1 LSDVQLTGMPYV
13 PGTARGVLQR
23 GLADSAAGRLLL
35 LEGAPAG
42 PVDPAPAGFVLVG
55 GAPFSHALVP
65 LLGSGVPTVIIT
77 PDQARALQAGQE
89 LALDGASGLITN
101 DVKRI
106 TPTTAPTVSAAGCTT
121 ADGEGVCLRVSARDT
136 RAVRRAVENGA
147 ESIGL
152 VRSEFLAPGDG
163 RPPDAAF
170 YRRAFREVC
179 EAAAGRPVTIRLFDL
194 AADKR
199 PPWLPRSCAAGG
211 VLGLQGVRLFREG
224 LLQGIYRAQLEAIDA
239 LAGEFSLRVLLPYVA
254 DTAEV
259 IEWCSDVR
267 TRLSRPLPVGVMAET
282 PAATLAIAN
291 WLDTADFVA
300 IGCNDLM
307 QCLFGTDRDRPELAR
322 YLDPHAPALYRFLQ
336 QVAAVAGAQRDAVQL
351 CGVLPQL
358 PGVLPVLLGLGFRVF
373 SVEANQLPWLVQAA
387 AGVRVRDARAVAKR
401 LCDARDADT
410 ATHCFTV

>member
-1 LSDVQLTGMPYV
+1 MPYV

-23 GLADSAAGRLLL
+23 GLSDRAAVRIVL

-42 PVDPAPAGFVLVG
+42 PIAQAPAGFVVVD
-55 GAPFSHALVP
+55 GAPFSHAMIP
-65 LLGSGVPTVIIT
+65 LLDSGVPTVIIT
-77 PDQARALQAGQE
+77 RHQARALQEGRE
-89 LALDGASGLITN
+89 LALDGASGLITS

-106 TPTTAPTVSAAGCTT
+106 APVATPTVSAAGCTT
-121 ADGEGVCLRVSARDT
+121 ADGQGICLRVSARDT

-152 VRSEFLAPGDG
+152 VRSEFFLPARG
-163 RPPDAAF
+163 RRPDASF
-170 YRRAFREVC
+170 YRRVFRDVC
-179 EAAAGRPVTIRLFDL
+179 EAADGRPVTIRLFDV

-199 PPWLPRSCAAGG
+199 PSWLPRSSAAGG

-224 LLQGIYRAQLEAIDA
+224 PLRDIYRAQLEAIDV

-282 PAATLAIAN
+282 PAATLAIAS

-307 QCLFGTDRDRPELAR
+307 QCLFGADRDCPELAH
-322 YLDPHAPALYRFLQ
+322 YLDPHAPSLYRFLG
-336 QVAAVAGAQRDAVQL
+336 QVAAAAGPQLDTVQL

-358 PGVLPVLLGLGFRVF
+358 PGVLPILLGLGFRVF

-387 AGVRVRDARAVAKR
+387 AGVRVCDARAVAKR
-401 LCDARDADT
+401 LCGARDAET
-410 ATHCFTV
+410 AANCFTV